1 MEAYFYETSVL
12 SLIGESVVSKALS
25 GLSSEFQLAA
35 ELPAP
40 CTSVAHY
47 LQPLLLNRTEL
58 YATDTGV
65 PCDLG
70 LLVGRAINSTGE
82 KQASL
87 LADYPGSPTHRW

>member
-12 SLIGESVVSKALS
+12 SLIGESMVSKALS

-40 CTSVAHY
+40 STSVAHY

-58 YATDTGV
+58 YATD
-65 PCDLG
+65 CQDWCAL
-70 LLVGRAINSTGE
+70 
-82 KQASL
+82 
-87 LADYPGSPTHRW
+87 